1 MKGIILNL
9 EWDSGD
15 YLSSSNGCK
24 KETINNGM
32 KKADVVVNHGYGNF
46 KVVIFSKYWAN
57 IQLEDG
63 SIKRVDIKREIK
75 ESLKIKTMSKKKRC
89 IIESFLPIEIE
100 YIDSYN
106 FNVLTKE
113 LCNKIN

>member
-1 MKGIILNL
+1 MNGTILKL

-24 KETINNGM
+24 KGDINDGM
-32 KKADVVVNHGYGNF
+32 KKADFVVSHGYGNY
-46 KVVIFSKYWAN
+46 KVVIFSKYYAT
-57 IQLEDG
+57 IKLDDE

-75 ESLKIKTMSKKKRC
+75 ESLKIKTMTKKKRE

-100 YIDSYN
+100 YLDKYN
-106 FNVLTKE
+106 FNVLNMD
-113 LCNKIN
+113 LCDKIK